1 MSDTMT
7 DDLARQAKFMIMH
20 CADEIMR
27 VVRGEGELISVR
39 YPLSFNRIRDIQDLA
54 MQIIYWSQQLKKEFE
69 NEAENTD

>member
-1 MSDTMT
+1 MSETMT
-7 DDLARQAKFMIMH
+7 DDDARLAKSQIDF
-20 CADEIMR
+20 CATEIKR
-27 VVRGEGELISVR
+27 ILRGEGALISVR